1 MQASSHFSEAEQWR
15 LIAAGDES
23 AFTALYRERQGGI
36 YRFAWQMSGSATIA
50 EDVTQEVFMALI
62 RETHNFDPSRGTLA
76 AYLYGI
82 ARHQVLRRL
91 EKDRPLLLVFSQAN
105 EADESRATN
114 IEAREAGANAGND
127 PLEKLSRHE
136 LIVSVRQAVLAL
148 PEHYREVIVLCEFHE
163 LSYAEAACVLDC
175 AIGTVRS
182 RLHRARGIL
191 AERLRGLRAIE
202 EAKEDAPPQQQAR
215 ATRCFV

>member
-91 EKDRPLLLVFSQAN
+91 EKDRPLLLVLSHAD
-105 EADESRATN
+105 EADESRAN
-114 IEAREAGANAGND
+114 IERREAGTSAGND
-127 PLEKLSRHE
+127 PLENLSRHE
-136 LIVSVRQAVLAL
+136 LVASVRQAVLAL

-175 AIGTVRS
+175 AVGTVRS

-191 AERLRGLRAIE
+191 AERLRGLRAME
-202 EAKEDAPPQQQAR
+202 EAKEDAPPQQAR
-215 ATRCFV
+215 ATRCLV